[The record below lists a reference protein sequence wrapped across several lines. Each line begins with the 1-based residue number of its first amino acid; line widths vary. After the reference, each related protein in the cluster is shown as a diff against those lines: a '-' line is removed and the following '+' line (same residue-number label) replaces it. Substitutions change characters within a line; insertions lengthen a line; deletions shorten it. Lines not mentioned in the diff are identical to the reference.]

1 MSVIV
6 PCYNSERTIRQCLS
20 SILNQRTSITFEVTA
35 VDSSSD
41 RTPEIIR
48 EEFPSVRLIHL
59 EDQTSSSAARNIG
72 FRAAR
77 APYCWM
83 IDSDCVAAPNAI
95 ELLVARLQGGRYAAV
110 AGSLRNGTPRSLS
123 GWVSYM
129 IEFKEFLPTTP
140 MRLDWKVAT
149 ANIAYRRDILE
160 HHGGFDEEMQMSED
174 MLFNWRISSAGEQIL
189 FDPAIEATHLNRT
202 GWKTV
207 LNYQVDLGRF
217 SAAARKRGGLP
228 GQILLRHPSLILLM
242 PFVRTLNAAK
252 WFAVHDRRALGVFL
266 FLLPMYALA
275 AAFWTVGFFQQAIK
289 DKRS

>member
-20 SILNQRTSITFEVTA
+20 SILNQRTSVTFEITV

-59 EDQTSSSAARNIG
+59 ENQTFCGAARNIG
-72 FRAAR
+72 FRATQ

-83 IDSDCVAAPNAI
+83 IDSDCVAAPDAMERLI
-95 ELLVARLQGGRYAAV
+95 ARLQEGKYGAV

-123 GWVSYM
+123 GWVSYL

-140 MRLDWKVAT
+140 MRLEWKVAT
-149 ANIAYRRDILE
+149 ANIGYRHDVLE
-160 HHGGFDEEMQMSED
+160 RHGGFDEDIRMSED
-174 MLFNWRISSAGEQIL
+174 TLFNWKISSAGEQIL
-189 FDPAIEATHLNRT
+189 FDPAIEVTHLNRT
-202 GWKTV
+202 GWKRV
-207 LNYQVDLGRF
+207 LTYQVDLGRF
-217 SAAARKRGGLP
+217 SAAARKRGVLP
-228 GQILLRHPSLILLM
+228 GQILIRHPSLILLM

-252 WFAVHDRRALGVFL
+252 WLAAHDRRTLGVFL
-266 FLLPMYALA
+266 FLSPMFLLA
-275 AAFWTVGFFQQAIK
+275 ASFWSVGFFQQAIK
-289 DKRS
+289 DK